1 MKVVVLGVGAYGLA
15 LSKKLLEN
23 NNEVVAWTKLEREKE
38 EIEKQGYSNKLKDFK
53 IPKSLSISTNLK
65 KSIKDSKL
73 IVFAIPAQFADSVAK
88 ELSRYYTNQ
97 HILIATKGIEQNS
110 CVFIDEV
117 ISRYIST
124 NKIGVISGPS
134 FAVDIIKD
142 IPIGLTIASTDW
154 NTINISKKVLEGN
167 NLILKD
173 SKDVVG
179 TEICGAIKNV
189 LAIASGI
196 LEGMNLPISTQA
208 MFLTIAL
215 NEIKKLIYEL
225 DGDPN
230 TILSFAGFGDIIL
243 TCTSEKSRNYSFGRL
258 IGRKE
263 SQKEINEYI
272 NNNTIEGLYTLKSI
286 YKLVTDKNIFIPII
300 NTINEIVLENNDP
313 KKLLK
318 FISSD
323 YNRRS

>member
-1 MKVVVLGVGAYGLA
+1 
-15 LSKKLLEN
+15 
-23 NNEVVAWTKLEREKE
+23 
-38 EIEKQGYSNKLKDFK
+38 
-53 IPKSLSISTNLK
+53 
-65 KSIKDSKL
+65 
-73 IVFAIPAQFADSVAK
+73 
-88 ELSRYYTNQ
+88 
-97 HILIATKGIEQNS
+97 
-110 CVFIDEV
+110 
-117 ISRYIST
+117 
-124 NKIGVISGPS
+124 
-134 FAVDIIKD
+134 
-142 IPIGLTIASTDW
+142 
-154 NTINISKKVLEGN
+154 
-167 NLILKD
+167 
-173 SKDVVG
+173 
-179 TEICGAIKNV
+179 
-189 LAIASGI
+189 
-196 LEGMNLPISTQA
+196 MNLPISTQA

>member
-179 TEICGAIKNV
+179 TVPQE
-189 LAIASGI
+189 
-196 LEGMNLPISTQA
+196 
-208 MFLTIAL
+208 F
-215 NEIKKLIYEL
+215 
-225 DGDPN
+225 
-230 TILSFAGFGDIIL
+230 
-243 TCTSEKSRNYSFGRL
+243 
-258 IGRKE
+258 
-263 SQKEINEYI
+263 
-272 NNNTIEGLYTLKSI
+272 
-286 YKLVTDKNIFIPII
+286 
-300 NTINEIVLENNDP
+300 
-313 KKLLK
+313 
-318 FISSD
+318 
-323 YNRRS
+323 